1 MEYADFLRGD
11 NDAIT
16 WDDVVPLTQEG
27 LSSTQPPAPV
37 VQSQDAPTEFATAS
51 GRGQSYSMKEDL
63 LLVSSWLNISM
74 DPVVGS
80 NQSLGAFWQRIESY
94 FHDNKDFPSTR
105 NKKSLQGRWT
115 FINGMVQKFYGH
127 YARAMHARRSGTT
140 EGETI
145 VEACKMFQ
153 AVEHKEFTL
162 LPCWRELRHH
172 PKWQSEVS
180 RKKQKTF
187 GGGEARSPSST
198 HNVQSSPVAGAPEEA
213 ACEGVARARRP
224 TGRTWSKEVAR
235 GSTSSN
241 SASAPMKDIFD
252 RQFCLKEKIEKDR
265 AKRFAEM
272 MNVDRQRLRLEEEC
286 MQLEKVKDEMR
297 IMNMDLSQMDDDQ
310 KEYYKS
316 LRQSIIAARR
326 PSSGS
331 LF

>member
-11 NDAIT
+11 DDAIP
-16 WDDVVPLTQEG
+16 WDNVVRMTQEG
-27 LSSTQPPAPV
+27 LSGTLPPAPV
-37 VQSQDAPTEFATAS
+37 VQSQDAPTEFATAG

-63 LLVSSWLNISM
+63 LLVSSWLNVSI

-105 NKKSLQGRWT
+105 NKKSLQGRRT
-115 FINGMVQKFYGH
+115 FINGMVQKFCGH
-127 YARAMHARRSGTT
+127 YTRAMCARRSGTT

-172 PKWQSEVS
+172 PKWQSEAS
-180 RKKQKTF
+180 RKKQKTS
-187 GGGEARSPSST
+187 GGGEAGSPSST
-198 HNVQSSPVAGAPEEA
+198 QNVQSSPVVGAPEAA
-213 ACEGVARARRP
+213 ACDAMARARHP
-224 TGRTWSKEVAR
+224 AGRTRSKEVAR

-265 AKRFAEM
+265 TKRFAEM
-272 MNVDRQRLRLEEEC
+272 MNVEC
-286 MQLEKVKDEMR
+286 
-297 IMNMDLSQMDDDQ
+297 
-310 KEYYKS
+310 
-316 LRQSIIAARR
+316 
-326 PSSGS
+326 
-331 LF
+331 